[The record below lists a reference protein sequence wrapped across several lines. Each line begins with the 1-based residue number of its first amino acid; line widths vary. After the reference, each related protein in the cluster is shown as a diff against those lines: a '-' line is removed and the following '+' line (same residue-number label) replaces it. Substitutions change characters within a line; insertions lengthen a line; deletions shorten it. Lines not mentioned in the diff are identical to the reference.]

1 MQYLANKKPKTE
13 VKMLAESVLLG
24 SFIILIL
31 LGVPISF
38 GLGISSLLSAFAAG
52 LQPAIIAQRV
62 AAGMQSFPLLAI
74 PLFILAGALMANGGV
89 AKRMVDLAYVIVG
102 PLPGGL
108 AIVNCIDSMFFGGVS
123 GSAVADVSSTGPMI
137 IPMMV
142 EKGYDK
148 DFAVALT
155 VASASQGIIIP
166 PSHNMVIYA
175 MVAGGVS
182 VGRLFLAGY
191 IPGMLLGIALAI
203 ACYFIALKR
212 NYPCEKR
219 PPLKESLRI
228 ILDGILA
235 LLCAAIIIV
244 GIAAGIFT
252 ATEASAVAVLYAAF
266 LGFFIFK
273 ELKLKD
279 LWPIFMDS
287 VKTTAVVFFL
297 IGCASA
303 FGWMMTYLQIPLAV
317 MNFFLSLT
325 NNRFLILLLVDVLLL
340 LLGMVMDVAPL
351 IVIVTPVLLPVVKAA
366 GMSEITFGIVLML
379 NLGIG
384 LTTPPVGASLFTG
397 CMIGK
402 TTIEKASKAM
412 LPLWPAMLAV
422 LFLVTYV
429 PWFTE
434 FLPNLFY

>member
-1 MQYLANKKPKTE
+1 
-13 VKMLAESVLLG
+13 
-24 SFIILIL
+24 
-31 LGVPISF
+31 
-38 GLGISSLLSAFAAG
+38 
-52 LQPAIIAQRV
+52 
-62 AAGMQSFPLLAI
+62 MQSFPLLAI

-287 VKTTAVVFFL
+287 VKTTSVVFFL

>member
-1 MQYLANKKPKTE
+1 MPVEL
-13 VKMLAESVLLG
+13 VLLG

-31 LGVPISF
+31 IGIPISF
-38 GLGISSLLSAFAAG
+38 SLGISALLSAFAAG
-52 LQPAIIAQRV
+52 MGPAIIAQRV
-62 AAGMQSFPLLAI
+62 AASMQSFPLLAI
-74 PLFILAGALMANGGV
+74 PLFILAGSIMARGGV
-89 AKRMVDLAYVIVG
+89 AKRMVDFAYIIVG

-123 GSAVADVSSTGPMI
+123 GSAVADVSSTGSIM

-142 EKGYDK
+142 QKGYDR
-148 DFAVALT
+148 DFSVAIT

-182 VGRLFLAGY
+182 VGKLFLAGY
-191 IPGMLLGIALAI
+191 LPGIALGISLAI
-203 ACYFIALKR
+203 ACYFIALKHK
-212 NYPCEKR
+212 YPCEKR
-219 PPLKESLRI
+219 PPLKDCVRI
-228 ILDGILA
+228 TVDGIFA
-235 LLCAAIIIV
+235 LLAALIIVV

-252 ATEASAVAVLYAAF
+252 ATEASAVSVMYAAF
-266 LGFFIFK
+266 LGFVIYR

-279 LWPIFMDS
+279 LIPILLES
-287 VKTTAVVFFL
+287 VKTTAIVLFL

-303 FGWMMTYLQIPLAV
+303 FGWMMTYLQIPAAV
-317 MNFFLSLT
+317 MKFFLGLT
-325 NNRFLILLLVDVLLL
+325 SNRILILLLVNILLL

-366 GMSEITFGIVLML
+366 GMSEITFGILLML

-384 LTTPPVGASLFTG
+384 LTTPPVGASLFVG
-397 CMIGK
+397 CMVGK
-402 TTIEKASKAM
+402 TTIEKTSRAL
-412 LPLWPAMLAV
+412 LPLWPAMLVV
-422 LFLVTYV
+422 LFLVTYI

-434 FLPNLFY
+434 VLPNLFMK

>member
-1 MQYLANKKPKTE
+1 
-13 VKMLAESVLLG
+13 MLAEIVLLG

-182 VGRLFLAGY
+182 VGKLFLAGY
-191 IPGMLLGIALAI
+191 IPGILLGVALAI
-203 ACYFIALKR
+203 ACYFIALNASIHVK
-212 NYPCEKR
+212 N
-219 PPLKESLRI
+219 
-228 ILDGILA
+228 A
-235 LLCAAIIIV
+235 LH
-244 GIAAGIFT
+244 
-252 ATEASAVAVLYAAF
+252 
-266 LGFFIFK
+266 
-273 ELKLKD
+273 
-279 LWPIFMDS
+279 
-287 VKTTAVVFFL
+287 
-297 IGCASA
+297 
-303 FGWMMTYLQIPLAV
+303 
-317 MNFFLSLT
+317 
-325 NNRFLILLLVDVLLL
+325 
-340 LLGMVMDVAPL
+340 
-351 IVIVTPVLLPVVKAA
+351 
-366 GMSEITFGIVLML
+366 
-379 NLGIG
+379 
-384 LTTPPVGASLFTG
+384 
-397 CMIGK
+397 
-402 TTIEKASKAM
+402 
-412 LPLWPAMLAV
+412 
-422 LFLVTYV
+422 
-429 PWFTE
+429 
-434 FLPNLFY
+434 